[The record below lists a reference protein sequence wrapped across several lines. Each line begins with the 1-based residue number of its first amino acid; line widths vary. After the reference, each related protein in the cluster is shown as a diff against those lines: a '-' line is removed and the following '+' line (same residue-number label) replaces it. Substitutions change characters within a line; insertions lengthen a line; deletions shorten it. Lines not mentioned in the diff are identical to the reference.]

1 MKLNLKA
8 LTLAGGVVLALA
20 VFLLTVWY
28 LIFGYEGATLQKL
41 HHVFLGYSIS
51 WGGAFI
57 GLIWGFIHGCIGGA
71 LIAFFYNKF
80 SGKLSNE

>member
-1 MKLNLKA
+1 MKLNVKA
-8 LTLAGGVVLALA
+8 LALSGGIVLALG

-41 HHVFLGYSIS
+41 HHVYLGYSIS

-57 GLIWGFIHGCIGGA
+57 GLVWGFIDGFIGGA
-71 LIAFFYNKF
+71 LVAWLYNKF
-80 SGKLSNE
+80 LGSASKE